1 MMYLTCTAIALV
13 LFAFWL
19 TLSGFFTPLLLTAGA
34 LCAIAVAFFCQRR
47 LRIIDRDAQPLH
59 LLLRAVTY
67 WPWLV
72 IEIVKSALQVSRCIL
87 APRLSIS
94 PRFARVPLQQ
104 ATEAGRVTYANSIT
118 LTPGTI
124 AVQIDND
131 ELLVHALEADSIG
144 DLADGR
150 MAARVIHFEQVAGR
164 RA

>member
-1 MMYLTCTAIALV
+1 MYLTCTAIALV

-19 TLSGFFTPLLLTAGA
+19 TLSGFFTPMLLTAGA

-59 LLLRAVTY
+59 LLARAATY

-87 APRLSIS
+87 APRLRVS
-94 PRFARVPLQQ
+94 PCFARVPLQQ
-104 ATEAGRVTYANSIT
+104 NTEAGRVTYANSIT

-131 ELLVHALEADSIG
+131 QLLVHALESGSID
-144 DLADGR
+144 DLVGGR
-150 MAARVIHFEQVAGR
+150 MAARVIQFERSTGRQV
-164 RA
+164 

>member
-144 DLADGR
+144 DLADGG
-150 MAARVIHFEQVAGR
+150 MAARVIHFEHVAGR

>member
-1 MMYLTCTAIALV
+1 MYLTCIAIAIV

-144 DLADGR
+144 DLADGG

>member
-1 MMYLTCTAIALV
+1 MYLTCIAIAIV

-34 LCAIAVAFFCQRR
+34 LSAIAVAFFCQRR

-72 IEIVKSALQVSRCIL
+72 IEIVKSALQVSRRIL

-94 PRFARVPLQQ
+94 PCFARVPLPQE
-104 ATEAGRVTYANSIT
+104 TEAGRVTYANSIT

-124 AVQIDND
+124 AVQVDND
-131 ELLVHALEADSIG
+131 QLLVHALEADSIG
-144 DLADGR
+144 DLAGGR

-164 RA
+164 RT

>member
-1 MMYLTCTAIALV
+1 MYLTCIAIAIV

-34 LCAIAVAFFCQRR
+34 LSAIAVAFFCQRR

-72 IEIVKSALQVSRCIL
+72 IEIVKSALQVSRRIL
-87 APRLSIS
+87 GPRLNIS
-94 PRFARVPLQQ
+94 PCFARVPLPQE
-104 ATEAGRVTYANSIT
+104 TEAGRVTYANSIT

-131 ELLVHALEADSIG
+131 QLLVHALEADSIS
-144 DLADGR
+144 DLAGGR

>member
-1 MMYLTCTAIALV
+1 MMYLTCAAIALV

-34 LCAIAVAFFCQRR
+34 LCAIIVALFCQRR

-67 WPWLV
+67 WPWLMV
-72 IEIVKSALQVSRCIL
+72 EIVKSALQVSRCIL
-87 APRLSIS
+87 TPRLRIS
-94 PRFARVPLQQ
+94 PCFTRVPLQQ
-104 ATEAGRVTYANSIT
+104 STEAGRVTYANSIT

-131 ELLVHALEADSIG
+131 QLLVHALEASRVD
-144 DLADGR
+144 DLAGGR
-150 MAARVIHFEQVAGR
+150 MAARVIQFEQSSGR
-164 RA
+164 QA